1 MAGSGRIV
9 EAEGGLWVIGPETGL
24 GLRLAAEQS
33 RAASSLLGLALS
45 GLAGVWDGQILTLL
59 SAATP
64 HGPWFADS

>member
-1 MAGSGRIV
+1 M
-9 EAEGGLWVIGPETGL
+9 IGPETGL